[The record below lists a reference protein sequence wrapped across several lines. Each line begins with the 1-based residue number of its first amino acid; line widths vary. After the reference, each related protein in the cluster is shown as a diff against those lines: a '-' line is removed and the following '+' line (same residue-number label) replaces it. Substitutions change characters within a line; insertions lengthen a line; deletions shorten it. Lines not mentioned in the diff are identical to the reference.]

1 MARLSRQDQERLKL
15 FVTEM
20 RVWRKARGWSQ
31 ADLAR
36 ECKYS
41 HSLIAMAE
49 TYERPPTMSL
59 AKALDH
65 AFQTPGYTP
74 AKPPDPGTPGTFQR
88 ILHQIGRVAVP
99 VAYRRFV
106 EELQQRPVRTI
117 YWSEHSYVPG
127 ILQTPDYARA
137 VLERS
142 PNTTEDAVSE
152 RLAERIAFQEI
163 LTRTEPTPPRLWAV
177 MDEHILERAFG
188 GPEVMQ
194 AQCAHLVEI
203 ADRLNVTIQVVSQ
216 SEGHPG
222 LAGAF
227 AIAEMT
233 TGESLAYVDSAT
245 LVQMTD
251 DIDAIADLKLRFDSL
266 RTEAYRGSESLDRLK
281 TAVDRWNQ

>member
-1 MARLSRQDQERLKL
+1 MARLSKQDQERLKL

-20 RVWRKARGWSQ
+20 RMWRKARGWSQ

-41 HSLIAMAE
+41 HGAISMAE

-59 AKALDH
+59 AKALDN
-65 AFQTPGYTP
+65 AFQTPGFTQ

-88 ILHQIGRVAVP
+88 ILTQLGRIAIP
-99 VAYRRFV
+99 AAYRQFA
-106 EELQQRPVRTI
+106 EEVRQRSVRTI

-142 PNTTEDAVSE
+142 PNTTEEAVSE
-152 RLAERIAFQEI
+152 RLDERIAFQEI
-163 LTRTEPTPPRLWAV
+163 LTRTEPPTPRLWVV
-177 MDEHILERAFG
+177 MDEHILERMVG
-188 GPEVMQ
+188 SPEIMRD
-194 AQCAHLVEI
+194 QCSHLVEM
-203 ADRLNVTIQVVSQ
+203 AGRPTVTIHVISG
-216 SEGHPG
+216 SEEHPG
-222 LAGAF
+222 LNGAF
-227 AIAEMT
+227 AIAEMA
-233 TGESLAYVDSAT
+233 TGESLAFVDSAT

-251 DIDAIADLKLRFDSL
+251 DLDAIADLKLVFDSL
-266 RTEAYRGSESLDRLK
+266 RTEAYRGTESLDRLK